1 MKTASYSHSLHNLTA
16 FSLIQ
21 EGDSYWGYSWKLPAG
36 RVLSA
41 TVTLAAVAESLLA
54 SLATILF
61 SPLYFIRRDSFHT
74 IKGEAVDAAMLV
86 GLSVKRFFGFETIEK
101 PTATQPPM
109 SANLPAKPASLP
121 AKLASLPARPSS
133 LHTKLVTLPAKPETS
148 WQKALQCL
156 KARASDVAHFAH
168 ERPKTTFFAITFG
181 AAVVGAYYFG
191 LFEHF
196 PSLFPHSLPHD
207 PRLKISSDI
216 LDQSFVSPISP
227 RNWSSSSSMQTFQ
240 PTCPPRLMLSDK
252 PFWSSPPRIP
262 TFQPTCPPRL
272 MLSDKPFWPSPPRIP
287 TFQPLVLP
295 KPTRPLREVLMLPP
309 PPVSPSV
316 SVPPNCS
323 MISNL
328 TVNHS
333 STFPSAKAF
342 EVPNPMLS
350 SENPGLS
357 TWARMVENAKKV
369 RDIYRAADA
378 RYQPVREVIAKMHIV
393 TQPIAQWAFNLYVPI
408 LIVDLARGLL

>member
-21 EGDSYWGYSWKLPAG
+21 EGDSYWGCSWKLPAG

-41 TVTLAAVAESLLA
+41 TVILAAVAESLLA

-86 GLSVKRFFGFETIEK
+86 GLSVKRFFGFERIEK

-121 AKLASLPARPSS
+121 AKPSS
-133 LHTKLVTLPAKPETS
+133 LHTKPASLPEKSEAS
-148 WQKALQCL
+148 WQKALQFL

-168 ERPKTTFFAITFG
+168 ERPKTIFFAITFG

-227 RNWSSSSSMQTFQ
+227 INWSSSSSMQ
-240 PTCPPRLMLSDK
+240 
-252 PFWSSPPRIP
+252 

-295 KPTRPLREVLMLPP
+295 KPTRPLREVLMLSP

-378 RYQPVREVIAKMHIV
+378 RWQPVREIASKMRRV
-393 TQPIAQWAFNLYVPI
+393 TQPIAQWAFNICVPI
-408 LIVDLARGLL
+408 LIVDLARGPL